1 MTKLDISL
9 PDDVKALADQQ
20 VAGGRYPT
28 LSDYVADLIRR
39 DQQRLEA
46 DARTESR
53 LLDRLRSGP
62 AQEMTDADFDR
73 IRERLDDQVR
83 QRRTP

>member
-20 VAGGRYPT
+20 IADGRYSS

-39 DQQRLEA
+39 DQLQMEE
-46 DARTESR
+46 DARTESH
-53 LLDRLRSGP
+53 LLARLRSGP
-62 AQEMTDADFDR
+62 SQEMTDADFDR
-73 IRERLDDQVR
+73 IRDRLEDHIT
-83 QRRTP
+83 QRRRP